1 MLKRLYIDNFKGLNN
16 FTLDFT
22 PLTVLIGEN
31 GAGKSTVLLALHI
44 VKLFTD
50 NELYKINAQNFMS
63 KILKQSIIH
72 FKLTFKIDE
81 KDVVWSLQFAEDNNK
96 LALIEEKITSN
107 RTLAL
112 KNNNEQIIFNEQ
124 TGKEQKNS
132 FPMVELIS
140 ILNIFTTKEKLFIEK
155 YSTLYKIWEI
165 VSQLHFFNTLNPKLI
180 SSDSLYYN
188 KKMSQDGRNFPS
200 FFHNLKEEQKK
211 EITSFLRNELLPSIF
226 KIDTQLSQYDKVEL
240 SVSEKFDGKDFT
252 LHASCLS
259 EGFLRMLV
267 LISIIH
273 IEGNNSIL
281 LLDEI
286 ENGINP
292 HLAGKIVNYFIR
304 AIKDTNK
311 QIILTTHS
319 HSFVNYLDEK
329 NIVFMWKDSSGKVF
343 AKRIF
348 DEERMKE
355 YIDFMNPGDAWV
367 NLDRDILIG
376 NQQ

>member
-188 KKMSQDGRNFPS
+188 KKMAQDGRNFPS

-292 HLAGKIVNYFIR
+292 HLAGKIVNYFIK

>member
-292 HLAGKIVNYFIR
+292 HLAGKIVNYFIK

>member
-240 SVSEKFDGKDFT
+240 SVSEKFDGKYFT